1 MFIPIA
7 LHEHLIKQPFVCQG
21 GACTYLHC
29 WNRVCCSPSPCQW
42 NYAQRSEAWEH
53 LVGCWWTCKDPLIHI
68 FLHLLWLYLLIGI
81 WEFTEFFIVLFRPCW
96 LILAWQRNLMKTL
109 DQTQCVVLLSTW
121 LQKLFRAVV
130 MIRLLTGGVWESF
143 CLKCLQERLV
153 I

>member
-1 MFIPIA
+1 MKTERSSIGLQLSEILWFNQADI
-7 LHEHLIKQPFVCQG
+7 HHWNPF
-21 GACTYLHC
+21 
-29 WNRVCCSPSPCQW
+29 CCSPSPCKW
-42 NYAQRSEAWEH
+42 NYALGSEAWEH
-53 LVGCWWTCKDPLIHI
+53 LVGCWWTCKAPWKKIS
-68 FLHLLWLYLLIGI
+68 HLFWLLYLGI
-81 WEFTEFFIVLFRPCW
+81 YGFFFILLFRPCW